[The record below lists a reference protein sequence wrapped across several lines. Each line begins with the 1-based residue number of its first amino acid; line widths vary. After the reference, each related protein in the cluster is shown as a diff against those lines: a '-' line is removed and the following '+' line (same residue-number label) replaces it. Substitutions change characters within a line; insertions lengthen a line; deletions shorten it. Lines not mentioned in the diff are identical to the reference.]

1 MGDGGEG
8 RKVRVE
14 GRGGRGGRR
23 EKLWREPIKLLSI
36 H

>member
-14 GRGGRGGRR
+14 GRGGGRR